1 MNYKFKFGRKSNKL
15 ISKIS
20 KGIYNFIN
28 WDTKETVE

>member
-1 MNYKFKFGRKSNKL
+1 MNYKLKFGRKSNRF

-28 WDTKETVE
+28 WATKKAVE